1 MPGSQRTSPGA
12 SRLRRGLGLGL
23 IVLAAIPARS
33 EPGSSHAPEHWLS
46 HLRPGQWIKVEGR
59 LDAHGGLRARE
70 LKFIAGDRD
79 EAQVT
84 TSITSI
90 DPLAKSFRTSMG
102 IQVVTDRRTEVQ
114 GKENHQ
120 ASFSALQ
127 PGVRVEAEG
136 KLRKDG
142 AFLAE
147 EVEIQKTKKGGDS
160 PDDDEIT
167 GRIESV
173 DGPARKVVLLGIPV
187 FFDDRT
193 KLKSPVPD

>member
-1 MPGSQRTSPGA
+1 MPGSRRTPPGT
-12 SRLRRGLGLGL
+12 SRLRLGLGLGL

-33 EPGSSHAPEHWLS
+33 EPGTSHASEHWLS

-59 LDAHGGLRARE
+59 LDTHGGLRARE

-114 GKENHQ
+114 GREKHQ
-120 ASFSALQ
+120 TSFSALQ

-147 EVEIQKTKKGGDS
+147 EVEIQKTKKDGDS

-173 DGPARKVVLLGIPV
+173 DGQARKVVLLGIPV